1 MMRRTVKPG
10 KKRCERRGAS
20 RIDTPGRTRT
30 ISTYTGEHES
40 IAMAVPLVLGSSG
53 DDDLN
58 ELVERLQTLNPET
71 KAQVIALVRMA

>member
-1 MMRRTVKPG
+1 
-10 KKRCERRGAS
+10 
-20 RIDTPGRTRT
+20 
-30 ISTYTGEHES
+30 
-40 IAMAVPLVLGSSG
+40 MAVPLVLGSSG

>member
-1 MMRRTVKPG
+1 MLVGVPVTFFSVPPVG
-10 KKRCERRGAS
+10 LAQS
-20 RIDTPGRTRT
+20 QHTR
-30 ISTYTGEHES
+30 EKHES
-40 IAMAVPLVLGSSG
+40 IAMAVPQAVPLVLGSSG